1 MSRYRGPTARPAN
14 RARGGTPSTWA
25 AGTSSPPEPQAPR
38 RRRRS
43 PLRPNLPQRRNRSR
57 CGVVKRGMRTHTVR
71 CAGLAGILATTSV
84 LALAGCGGHANSART
99 SNAAPRSGS
108 PQASGQQTMF
118 AQATGPA
125 PAWSSDAGT
134 ITTTGLGRVS
144 GTPDTMTVSIQVS
157 TSGPHAAAALTRD
170 NVLTLAVQHAL
181 QRDGV
186 AAKDIQTTG
195 LSLQQTFPPNA
206 AGYEVDDEVSAT
218 MRHLALAGAAIDDA
232 IAAAGD
238 AGRLDGVTFSMSDTS
253 PLMAAARQ
261 QAVAAARSDAA
272 QLAAGAGESLVGLRS
287 LTEQTNQD
295 TVVPYRQATAAAGSA
310 TAAPVPVEPGT
321 QQMSVVVTAVWD
333 VRP

>member
-1 MSRYRGPTARPAN
+1 
-14 RARGGTPSTWA
+14 
-25 AGTSSPPEPQAPR
+25 
-38 RRRRS
+38 
-43 PLRPNLPQRRNRSR
+43 
-57 CGVVKRGMRTHTVR
+57 
-71 CAGLAGILATTSV
+71 
-84 LALAGCGGHANSART
+84 
-99 SNAAPRSGS
+99 
-108 PQASGQQTMF
+108 MF

-295 TVVPYRQATAAAGSA
+295 AVVPYRQATAAAGSA